1 MSLAFNRFTFL
12 ILIFAGALFLSPLT
26 VGQEATETVTV
37 EFDTLWIDYD
47 VTQDGI
53 KGMLI
58 HTSFTVRQMQN
69 IDGYLTIRIQ
79 DENDEA
85 LKSPTQGFRNKGGE
99 LAIFRS
105 FKPAYIDAIFKDL
118 SVFLPYGEIK
128 LASGKYE
135 LKIDADLIY
144 ENGDF
149 IQHLTLHAFTF
160 TQPETSDGG
169 PSETANVQFNQLWVD
184 NNVTRDGQLGM
195 LIHVNVALRQ
205 LMGVPSSLA
214 VAVEF
219 KNGDKVFAGNPEY
232 RSTNGQLT
240 VYRTL
245 NNRFDS
251 SLYTDLQLFIPYR
264 EFSVGAGSQEL
275 RLHVDILYGD
285 GGNLHVTYHDFSFTK

>member
-1 MSLAFNRFTFL
+1 MSHSFNRYSF
-12 ILIFAGALFLSPLT
+12 LFLFFWAPFFLFQPAL
-26 VGQEATETVTV
+26 GQESVDEVSV
-37 EFDTLWIDYD
+37 EFDTLWIDYN
-47 VTQDGI
+47 VAQDGQ
-53 KGMLI
+53 KGMVI
-58 HTSFTVRQMQN
+58 HTSFTVRGMQDV
-69 IDGYLTIRIQ
+69 DGYLTIRLQ

-85 LKSPTQGFRNKGGE
+85 LDSSVTEFRNKGGQLAVFKDFRPAYDDAIYQDLTVFIPYRAIE
-99 LAIFRS
+99 LAGGTY
-105 FKPAYIDAIFKDL
+105 A
-118 SVFLPYGEIK
+118 
-128 LASGKYE
+128 
-135 LKIDADLIY
+135 LKIDADVIY
-144 ENGDF
+144 KNGDF
-149 IQHLTLHAFTF
+149 IHHLTLHAFTF

-184 NNVTRDGQLGM
+184 NNVTRDGALGM

-219 KNGDKVFAGNPEY
+219 KNGDKVFSGNPGY
-232 RSTNGQLT
+232 TSTNGQLA

-251 SLYTDLQLFIPYR
+251 SLYTDLQVFIPYR